1 MDRYAWEKNNV
12 TTLCYYADDNALN
25 ASSRG
30 FHQIQEYLN
39 QDFKILGTDSMI
51 IIWSIILVNVNL
63 WALDKQMEVRYL
75 LIMESDFEQL

>member
-1 MDRYAWEKNNV
+1 MPGKK

-30 FHQIQEYLN
+30 FHQIQEYLK
-39 QDFKILGTDSMI
+39 QDFKILGTDFMI

-63 WALDKQMEVRYL
+63 
-75 LIMESDFEQL
+75 

>member
-1 MDRYAWEKNNV
+1 MPGKK

-30 FHQIQEYLN
+30 FHQIQEYLK
-39 QDFKILGTDSMI
+39 QDFKILGTDFMI

-63 WALDKQMEVRYL
+63 WALDKPVEVRYL
-75 LIMESDFEQL
+75 LIMESDFKQL